1 MGSVVC
7 GILLGSTPDC
17 TVLAATLP
25 ARPIGPSSLL
35 RAVSGA
41 VLLTAAVP
49 ARAIAP
55 SALIDAAS
63 SPDCAMFSGAL
74 GAVLSVRSSAP
85 SMMFAPVSSPE
96 RAVFGGALMLPV
108 RAIVPS
114 PLAALPAAAAAAAE
128 LVAPPSVLTAPTA
141 AAGGGG
147 AMDVR
152 EVSPPGSD
160 VRSGRHRLSLRYT
173 CAASAAAAEVKEDPD

>member
-1 MGSVVC
+1 
-7 GILLGSTPDC
+7 
-17 TVLAATLP
+17 
-25 ARPIGPSSLL
+25 
-35 RAVSGA
+35 
-41 VLLTAAVP
+41 
-49 ARAIAP
+49 
-55 SALIDAAS
+55 
-63 SPDCAMFSGAL
+63 
-74 GAVLSVRSSAP
+74 
-85 SMMFAPVSSPE
+85 MMFAPVSSPE

-128 LVAPPSVLTAPTA
+128 LVAAELVAPPSVLTAPTA
-141 AAGGGG
+141 AGGGGG